1 MTLLTVRRAT
11 LGDAA
16 DVAGVHVRS
25 WQVAY
30 RGLLP
35 DQRLDGMRAE
45 DRVAR
50 YDFGATDP
58 PRPSTLVAVEEG
70 VIRGFVTTGPCRDT
84 DGTGVGEILALY
96 VDPPAWGRGVGR
108 QLITEARATLSQAG
122 FAEAVLWVLAG
133 NERAQRF
140 YRADG
145 WLPEREGRTETIW
158 DVPVDEVRFR
168 RRLS

>member
-1 MTLLTVRRAT
+1 MTLMTVRRAT
-11 LGDAA
+11 PRDAA

-35 DQRLDGMRAE
+35 DQRLDEMRAE

-58 PRPSTLVAVEEG
+58 ALPSTLVAVDDG
-70 VIRGFVTTGPCRDT
+70 VIRGFVTTGPCRDA
-84 DGTGVGEILALY
+84 DVTGIGEILALY

-108 QLITEARATLSQAG
+108 QLIAEARVTLSQQG
-122 FAEAVLWVLAG
+122 FAEAVLWVLTG
-133 NERAQRF
+133 NTRAQRF

-145 WLPEREGRTETIW
+145 WLPEPQGRTETIW
-158 DVPVDEVRFR
+158 DVPVDELRYR
-168 RRLS
+168 RRLP

>member
-1 MTLLTVRRAT
+1 MTLRHAT
-11 LGDAA
+11 PGDAA

-35 DQRLDGMRAE
+35 DQRLDAMRAE

-50 YDFGATDP
+50 YDFGTTDP
-58 PRPSTLVAVEEG
+58 VRPSTLVAVDG
-70 VIRGFVTTGPCRDT
+70 GIIRGFVTTGPCRDA
-84 DGTGVGEILALY
+84 DGSGIGEILALY

-108 QLITEARATLSQAG
+108 QLIAEARATLSRQG
-122 FAEAVLWVLAG
+122 FAEASLWVLTG
-133 NERAQRF
+133 NSRAQNF

-145 WLPEREGRTETIW
+145 WLQDRDGRTETIW
-158 DVPVDEVRFR
+158 DVSVDELRFR
-168 RRLS
+168 RTLP